1 MPQLNELDDN
11 SFRRFRDII
20 HEESGIKLNESKRAL
35 VQARLMKRLR
45 ELEMDTYRDYYDY
58 LMDNYRDEIVNLIN
72 VITTNKTDFFREPR
86 HFEYMSGEAL
96 PEFVRSDKRGL
107 KIWSAGC
114 STGEEPYSI
123 AITAHR
129 FFADKKPLDVRIL
142 ATDIDTQVLNRGK
155 AGVYKAE
162 DILEVVD
169 LPTAKRYFQKGTGE
183 NEGLLRVKDFIRRMV
198 HFRRLNLL
206 DSSFPM
212 KGVFDIIFCRNV
224 IIYFDRELQKRLFE
238 NFHRYLAEDGYLFIG
253 HSETLS
259 GITDRFVFVRNTIY
273 RKTPRTR

>member
-1 MPQLNELDDN
+1 
-11 SFRRFRDII
+11 
-20 HEESGIKLNESKRAL
+20 
-35 VQARLMKRLR
+35 
-45 ELEMDTYRDYYDY
+45 MD
-58 LMDNYRDEIVNLIN
+58 V
-72 VITTNKTDFFREPR
+72 
-86 HFEYMSGEAL
+86 
-96 PEFVRSDKRGL
+96 
-107 KIWSAGC
+107 
-114 STGEEPYSI
+114 
-123 AITAHR
+123 
-129 FFADKKPLDVRIL
+129 
-142 ATDIDTQVLNRGK
+142 
-155 AGVYKAE
+155 
-162 DILEVVD
+162 
-169 LPTAKRYFQKGTGE
+169 PTAKRYFQKGTGE
-183 NEGLLRVKDFIRRMV
+183 NEGLLRVKDFIRGMV